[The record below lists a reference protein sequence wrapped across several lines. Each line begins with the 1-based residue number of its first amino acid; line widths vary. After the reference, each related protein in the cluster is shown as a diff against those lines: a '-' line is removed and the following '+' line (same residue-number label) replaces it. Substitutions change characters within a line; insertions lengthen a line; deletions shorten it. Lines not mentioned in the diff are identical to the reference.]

1 VKVLFVSHSGDF
13 YGAER
18 CLWEAVVALREKNLT
33 LETVVPKEGE
43 LSERLGTLNS
53 VVHVIPYTWWAASG
67 HWRRFDYQLRRRLR
81 NRLVAP
87 RFIRLLQHSKPDLV
101 LSNTLTIPAGAWAAK
116 KLGVPHIWFVHE
128 FGEEDHGFQFDFGRR
143 RSFALMN
150 ELSARVIANSH
161 ALAESLKASIP
172 AGKLRVVYQSV
183 ELPSPSTSFSQSET
197 LGLVCVGRLAEGKR
211 QEDAI
216 KALAI
221 LIKKGLKVKLTLVG
235 SGELAYRQA
244 MQELSRAEKVGEYVT
259 FAGEVSDPQNYLSRA
274 DVALVCSRAE
284 AFGRVTVEAMKA
296 GKPVVGADTGAT
308 PELISNGI
316 TGFTFAMGNCEDLAR
331 KIEIIYHDK
340 SLRKEM
346 GRQAQVWATANFSRE
361 KFGSDLLQVFSEVL
375 ELPASSTAA

>member
-1 VKVLFVSHSGDF
+1 MKVLFVSHSGDF

-18 CLWEAVVALREKNLT
+18 CLWEAAVALIEKDVT

-43 LSERLGTLNS
+43 LSERLSALKS
-53 VVHVIPYTWWAASG
+53 VVHVIPYTWWVGYA
-67 HWRRFDYQLRRRLR
+67 HWRRLDYRLRRRLR

-87 RFIRLLQHSKPDLV
+87 RFERLLAHAKPDLV
-101 LSNTLTIPAGAWAAK
+101 LSNTLTIPNGASAAK
-116 KLGVPHIWFVHE
+116 KVGVPHVWFVQE
-128 FGEEDHGFQFDFGRR
+128 FGEEDHGFQFDFGRK

-150 ELSARVIANSH
+150 DLSARVIANSH

-172 AGKLRVVYQSV
+172 ADKVRVVYQSV
-183 ELPSPSTSFSQSET
+183 ESPSPSASFSKSEA
-197 LGLVCVGRLAEGKR
+197 LRLICVGRLAQGKR

-216 KALAI
+216 RALAI
-221 LIKKGLKVKLTLVG
+221 LIKKGLKVNLSLVG
-235 SGELAYRQA
+235 PDVLAYRQA
-244 MQELSRAEKVGEYVT
+244 MHKLTRAEKVEEYVT
-259 FAGEVSDPQNYLSRA
+259 FAGEVSDPHNYLSRA

-308 PELISNGI
+308 PELISNGV

-331 KIEIIYHDK
+331 KIEILYHDA

-346 GRQAQVWATANFSRE
+346 GRQAQAWATANFSRE

-375 ELPASSTAA
+375 ELPTSPAA